1 MTFSSDQ
8 DTAAKA
14 ALHTM
19 SGLIRQILMDNMY
32 KHIPFDKASRSV
44 ATQRLVWT
52 CQKIL
57 SKRLIEDYLIKF
69 TTLIKIIKTKLI

>member
-8 DTAAKA
+8 DTAASA

-19 SGLIRQILMDNMY
+19 RGLIREILMDNKY
-32 KHIPFDKASRSV
+32 KHISFEEASESV
-44 ATQRLVWT
+44 ATQGLVWT

-57 SKRLIEDYLIKF
+57 SRRLIEDYLIKF
-69 TTLIKIIKTKLI
+69 TTSIKIIKTKLI